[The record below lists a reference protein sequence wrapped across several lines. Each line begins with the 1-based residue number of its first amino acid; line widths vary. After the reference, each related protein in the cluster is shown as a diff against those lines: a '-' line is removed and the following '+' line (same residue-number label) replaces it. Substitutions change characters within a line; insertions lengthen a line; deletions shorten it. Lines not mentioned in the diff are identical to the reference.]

1 MRKVAGSVTVA
12 ASANVE
18 AVARRPIGLVT
29 PREGR
34 SSIDL
39 TEAPLHGRRRHLWR
53 RRLAILAIVS
63 WGFSSTNVP
72 TIAVSHAFVY
82 DCRVQSRHTC
92 QLSLQ
97 SSIDSA
103 HMFWDQSTARNDAVM
118 EQIEQLEEAP
128 VTKPEETRRV
138 YEPPAIIYESL
149 ISARA
154 GTNPIG
160 RFEGPVPPFED
171 PATD

>member
-1 MRKVAGSVTVA
+1 MAGDAIYGAAGLLFWPLSAGGSVRQTFQ
-12 ASANVE
+12 
-18 AVARRPIGLVT
+18 
-29 PREGR
+29 
-34 SSIDL
+34 
-39 TEAPLHGRRRHLWR
+39 PLPFLMH
-53 RRLAILAIVS
+53 S
-63 WGFSSTNVP
+63 CM
-72 TIAVSHAFVY
+72 IAVF
-82 DCRVQSRHTC
+82 SRDTPASC
-92 QLSLQ
+92 LSQ
-97 SSIDSA
+97 SSIDST
-103 HMFWDQSTARNDAVM
+103 HIFWDQSTARNDAVM